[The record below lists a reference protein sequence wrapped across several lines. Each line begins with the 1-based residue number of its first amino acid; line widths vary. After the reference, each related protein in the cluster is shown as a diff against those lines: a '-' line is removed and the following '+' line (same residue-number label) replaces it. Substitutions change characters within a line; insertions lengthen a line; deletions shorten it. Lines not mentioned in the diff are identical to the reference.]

1 MILKEQ
7 NGIYNNNNYFPKN
20 IIFKKMEKETKYHSL
35 AFSQPAIDYFHQME
49 VSQQL
54 ADTIL
59 HQHSTNQPAPN

>member
-1 MILKEQ
+1 
-7 NGIYNNNNYFPKN
+7 
-20 IIFKKMEKETKYHSL
+20 MEKETKYHGL

-59 HQHSTNQPAPN
+59 HQHSTNQPAPIILP